1 MGLVGA
7 GLIAGWSLELM
18 RRAGRVLLDITPD
31 AATVREIRSPLEGGD
46 VRVSDLH
53 LWQVG
58 RRWPISRA

>member
-1 MGLVGA
+1 
-7 GLIAGWSLELM
+7 
-18 RRAGRVLLDITPD
+18 VLLDITPD